1 MLKAIVFDMDGVIVD
16 TEYVDFQ
23 LQSELVK
30 KIAKKPERLTHADFS
45 RLVGRS
51 YENLLEA
58 IKAISQT
65 DLSLV
70 GIEQRLNEIAEQK
83 YFQLDYRPLFREKIV
98 DILDYAKEQGI
109 KLAVAS
115 SSREEHILE
124 VLRACGIR
132 DYFDV
137 IVSGENFSESKPNP
151 AIYQAALRSLNV
163 AANQAVAIEDSSYG
177 ILAAKSANLTVIAY
191 EETRMLV
198 D

>member
-70 GIEQRLNEIAEQK
+70 GIE
-83 YFQLDYRPLFREKIV
+83 
-98 DILDYAKEQGI
+98 
-109 KLAVAS
+109 
-115 SSREEHILE
+115 
-124 VLRACGIR
+124 
-132 DYFDV
+132 
-137 IVSGENFSESKPNP
+137 
-151 AIYQAALRSLNV
+151 
-163 AANQAVAIEDSSYG
+163 
-177 ILAAKSANLTVIAY
+177 
-191 EETRMLV
+191 
-198 D
+198 